1 MATPMFEQ
9 GLTLGD
15 VLELSA
21 DELRD
26 ELEGRDIDPKGM
38 SKVEMQKAF
47 IKILFPVVPV
57 APVVAQPVSPR
68 TALSPQQLMELEVM
82 KLKMESEE
90 REQRLRFELE
100 ALERKEKKEAES
112 LERKEAS
119 EKKEKAFE
127 REQKAEALRKQEQQE
142 AFEREE
148 KAEAL
153 RKQEKQEAIERQEK
167 AEALERR
174 HRIEDEERQRKEKR
188 EAIEEDRK
196 AALLERKLE
205 AEETANTIKLDLE
218 DRKIRENRAIEES
231 KLKMELEKLEMD
243 DKEKA
248 RQHEINLK
256 RLDQNLPVVTDSI
269 PNDGFRLSG
278 AIKFVPPF
286 DDVDVTQ
293 FLNAFEKAM
302 AIHKFPKDK
311 WTQLIHT
318 KLTGKAQ
325 QVFAELGVE
334 ACLDY
339 DTLKAALL
347 LAYERVPEFHRKRFR
362 TLNKFG
368 NETYS
373 NFAFRLALPF
383 NSWVE
388 GEEASTDIVRLKEV
402 MKLEQFT
409 NCLPTEIHRW
419 VVEKRP
425 KLLVDA
431 AKLADEYA
439 VLYKP
444 FHAEQ
449 DSSWKSDDRNYSDKT
464 DKTFHRN
471 GGRGTFHQKY
481 HHKGNHKTAVPVTK
495 NWAQE
500 VLCIRC
506 GRGGH

>member
-9 GLTLGD
+9 GLTLKD
-15 VLELSA
+15 VLDLSA
-21 DELRD
+21 DELKQ
-26 ELEGRDIDPKGM
+26 ELTGRDIDAKGM

-47 IKILFPVVPV
+47 IKFLFPFVPV

-68 TALSPQQLMELEVM
+68 TALSPQQIMELEVM
-82 KLKMESEE
+82 RLKMESEE
-90 REQRLRFELE
+90 REKRLRFELE
-100 ALERKEKKEAES
+100 ALERKEASEKEKEAIERQEKAAALEKRERREEQDRHALEKKEAI
-112 LERKEAS
+112 ERE
-119 EKKEKAFE
+119 EKAV
-127 REQKAEALRKQEQQE
+127 ALRKQEKQE
-142 AFEREE
+142 AIEREE

-153 RKQEKQEAIERQEK
+153 RKQEEKEVIERQEK
-167 AEALERR
+167 AAALERKER
-174 HRIEDEERQRKEKR
+174 RDAIEDE
-188 EAIEEDRK
+188 RK
-196 AALLERKLE
+196 AALLERKIE
-205 AEETANTIKLDLE
+205 AEETATKLKLDIE

-231 KLKMELEKLEMD
+231 KLKLELQKLEMD

-256 RLDQNLPVVTDSI
+256 RLDQNLSVVSDPIQNDS
-269 PNDGFRLSG
+269 FRLSA

-286 DDVDVTQ
+286 DDVDMTQ
-293 FLNAFEKAM
+293 FLNAFENAM
-302 AIHKFPKDK
+302 AIHNFPKDK

-325 QVFAELGVE
+325 KVFAELGVE

-383 NSWVE
+383 NSWIE

-419 VVEKRP
+419 VVE
-425 KLLVDA
+425 
-431 AKLADEYA
+431 
-439 VLYKP
+439 
-444 FHAEQ
+444 
-449 DSSWKSDDRNYSDKT
+449 
-464 DKTFHRN
+464 
-471 GGRGTFHQKY
+471 
-481 HHKGNHKTAVPVTK
+481 
-495 NWAQE
+495 
-500 VLCIRC
+500 
-506 GRGGH
+506 

>member
-1 MATPMFEQ
+1 
-9 GLTLGD
+9 
-15 VLELSA
+15 
-21 DELRD
+21 
-26 ELEGRDIDPKGM
+26 M

-47 IKILFPVVPV
+47 IKILFPDVPV
-57 APVVAQPVSPR
+57 APVVAQTVSPL
-68 TALSPQQLMELEVM
+68 TALSAQQLMELEVM

-90 REQRLRFELE
+90 RESRLRFELE

-112 LERKEAS
+112 LEKKEQKEAES
-119 EKKEKAFE
+119 LAKKEAFE
-127 REQKAEALRKQEQQE
+127 KAEKAEALRRQEKQE
-142 AFEREE
+142 AFERE
-148 KAEAL
+148 KKTEAL
-153 RKQEKQEAIERQEK
+153 D
-167 AEALERR
+167 RR

-196 AALLERKLE
+196 AAFLERKLE
-205 AEETANTIKLDLE
+205 AEETANKIKLDLE

-256 RLDQNLPVVTDSI
+256 RLDQNLPVVTGSI
-269 PNDGFRLSG
+269 PTDGFRLSG

-286 DDVDVTQ
+286 DDVDMTQ

-325 QVFAELGVE
+325 KVFAELGVE

-383 NSWVE
+383 NSWIE
-388 GEEASTDIVRLKEV
+388 GEEASTDIARLKEV
-402 MKLEQFT
+402 MKLEQ
-409 NCLPTEIHRW
+409 
-419 VVEKRP
+419 
-425 KLLVDA
+425 
-431 AKLADEYA
+431 
-439 VLYKP
+439 
-444 FHAEQ
+444 
-449 DSSWKSDDRNYSDKT
+449 
-464 DKTFHRN
+464 
-471 GGRGTFHQKY
+471 
-481 HHKGNHKTAVPVTK
+481 
-495 NWAQE
+495 
-500 VLCIRC
+500 
-506 GRGGH
+506 